1 MKEQYDAKLKERDIQ
16 SSEKDTALRKA
27 ASEIQIKRNREYE
40 DEYKQK
46 KEEYIKEKN
55 IYIKKVREKIG
66 LRTLR

>member
-40 DEYKQK
+40 DEYNQK

-55 IYIKKVREKIG
+55 IYIKKVR
-66 LRTLR
+66 